1 MVIRHTL
8 FLMWLNF
15 FSYDKYYCLK
25 IKCLYSPP
33 EDIDVRN

>member
-15 FSYDKYYCLK
+15 FF
-25 IKCLYSPP
+25 
-33 EDIDVRN
+33 